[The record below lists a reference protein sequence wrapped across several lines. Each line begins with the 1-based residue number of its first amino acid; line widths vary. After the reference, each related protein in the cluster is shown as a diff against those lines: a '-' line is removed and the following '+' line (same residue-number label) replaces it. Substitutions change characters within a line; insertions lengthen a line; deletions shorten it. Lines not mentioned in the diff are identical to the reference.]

1 MKKLGLAILLILS
14 ISGEYTIAQIMNIER
29 RRQVFDTIGW
39 FGSTEWQLIAEQNSK
54 RYLTFRTLNSIE
66 RQTKKRNFLVLS
78 ELRFVS
84 GEGETFA
91 NTGFIHLRYTY
102 KIDEIPIDSIR
113 VLKTNKFLR
122 WETYLQQQYNALLGV
137 RFRNIIGSGPRFKI
151 VQKPA
156 VSFFSGIS
164 PLMYEYEIETNGVKH
179 SDLRINIYAALN
191 YRIENNLTLVTAVY
205 YQALW
210 FKAYDHR
217 FSWEANV
224 FTKLTRKF
232 DLTVSFN
239 YLYDTAPPEDIRK
252 NVYTIL
258 NGIRYNF

>member
-66 RQTKKRNFLVLS
+66 RQTKKRNFLILS
-78 ELRFVS
+78 ELKFAN

-91 NTGFIHLRYTY
+91 NSGYIHFRYTY
-102 KIDEIPIDSIR
+102 KIDEVSVDSLR
-113 VLKTNKFLR
+113 KFRTGNFLR
-122 WETYLQQQYNALLGV
+122 WESYLQQQYNALLGV

-151 VQKPA
+151 IQRPA
-156 VSFFSGIS
+156 VSFFAGVT
-164 PLMYEYEIETNGVKH
+164 PLMYEYEIEESGITH
-179 SDLRINIYAALN
+179 SDLRINTYAALN

-210 FKAYDHR
+210 FKAYDNR
-217 FSWEANV
+217 FSWEANI
-224 FTKLTRKF
+224 FTKLTKKF
-232 DLTVSFN
+232 DLTINFT
-239 YLYDTAPPEDIRK
+239 YMHDTSPPEDIRK
-252 NVYTIL
+252 NVYNIL